1 MQEPNVNAAKRVGVD
16 QRKFLSRRKHKFGL
30 NCQAVANVNG
40 KILDISVVYGAL
52 AADCVAFEASDLR
65 ARLEDGLLQNG
76 HVLFGDNAYL
86 NSFFMATPYS
96 NVSGNP
102 NKKSEDNYNFFHSQL
117 RIRVECAF
125 GMLVARWGILRMA
138 ISNKI
143 TMTRTTALVNT
154 LARLHNFCL
163 EELIPNELEI
173 DTENIVNWEEGYV
186 ALEDSNVHSISMPT
200 TLMDVGH
207 HLKEV
212 PRIT

>member
-1 MQEPNVNAAKRVGVD
+1 MRDWIVG
-16 QRKFLSRRKHKFGL
+16 
-30 NCQAVANVNG
+30 
-40 KILDISVVYGAL
+40 
-52 AADCVAFEASDLR
+52 

-76 HVLFGDNAYL
+76 YVLFGDNAYL

-125 GMLVARWGILRMA
+125 GMLVARWGILGMA

-143 TMTRTTALVNT
+143 TVTSTIVLMNT

-163 EELIPNELEI
+163 EELISNELEI
-173 DTENIVNWEEGYV
+173 DTENIINWEEGYG
-186 ALEDSNVHSISMPT
+186 ALEDSNVHSIPMPT

-207 HLKEV
+207 HFKEV
-212 PRIT
+212 PRISRHNRRVNISTGGEEDMPRFLLHDVVLNLHSRRPNIRI